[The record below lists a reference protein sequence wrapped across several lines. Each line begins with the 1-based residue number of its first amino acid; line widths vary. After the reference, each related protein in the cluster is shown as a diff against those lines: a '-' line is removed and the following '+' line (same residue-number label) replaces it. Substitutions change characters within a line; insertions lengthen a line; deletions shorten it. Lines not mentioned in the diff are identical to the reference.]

1 MRLSLAASGGFP
13 HTDANLVEGLSQ
25 ALDMTRNLPGCYLE
39 LGVFAGS
46 SAFAVMSYI
55 RSARLNRPVVL
66 MDSFTGFSES
76 PRTADIKWKV
86 VENQHV
92 LCRWRCLF
100 TQTDVKTSSIHGS
113 I

>member
-1 MRLSLAASGGFP
+1 MRLSLAASGGFA

-39 LGVFAGS
+39 IGVFAGS

-92 LCRWRCLF
+92 LCRGRRLSISDER
-100 TQTDVKTSSIHGS
+100 QTSGIPGS